1 MRSRVVAKFAGASLD
16 EQKAEFGKTNK
27 SPEFL
32 AKFPFGKL
40 PAAET
45 PEGSLY
51 ESNAISY
58 YIAASKKPEMI
69 GKSIYEQAL
78 VMQHICTIDCEI
90 YPLYAKIFYPL
101 FGYATYNSSEW
112 KASVNELI
120 AKMKVYDHML
130 LPRTFLAG
138 ESITIADL
146 ILATLLHSAF
156 TMILDNDTRKNLVN
170 LTRWFVTIAN
180 QAEFKAVMGETK
192 LCDKIVNPE
201 EFIKAHTAASVPAA
215 ATTAAAA
222 AAAAHHD
229 EEEEDEPKA
238 KPEKNALDLL
248 PPTKLNLEEW
258 KRFYSNAAQTKPTA
272 TNWFWEH
279 FDPSGYS
286 IWRADYKYNEELKK
300 IFMTCNLVTGLFHR
314 MDAMRKYCFA
324 SVLIFGEDDKNEI
337 SGFFVFRGTDM
348 PELMKD
354 VPDFESYEWTKMDTS
369 NPKQVELFND
379 YLAWEGDF
387 GGKVVNQGKVFK

>member
-1 MRSRVVAKFAGASLD
+1 MRCRVVAKFAGASLD
-16 EQKAEFGKTNK
+16 EQKVEFGKTNK

-32 AKFPFGKL
+32 AKFPLGKL
-40 PAAET
+40 PAVET
-45 PEGSLY
+45 PEGPLY

-69 GKSIYEQAL
+69 GKTTYEQAL
-78 VMQHICTIDCEI
+78 VIQHICMIDCEVYPI
-90 YPLYAKIFYPL
+90 YVKVLYPL
-101 FGYATYNSSEW
+101 FGYATYNPSEW

-120 AKMKVYDHML
+120 AKMKVYDQML
-130 LPRTFLAG
+130 LPRTFLVG
-138 ESITIADL
+138 ESITVADA
-146 ILATLLHSAF
+146 ILATILHPAF
-156 TMILDNDTRKNLVN
+156 TMILDSDARKNLVN
-170 LTRWFVTIAN
+170 ITRWFVTVAN
-180 QAEFKAVMGETK
+180 QVEFKAVMGETK

-201 EFIKAHTAASVPAA
+201 EFIKANKAASAPTPAA
-215 ATTAAAA
+215 AV
-222 AAAAHHD
+222 AHD
-229 EEEEDEPKA
+229 DEEDEPKA

-279 FDPSGYS
+279 YDPNGYS
-286 IWRADYKYNEELKK
+286 IWRADYKYNDELKK

-337 SGFFVFRGTDM
+337 SGFFVVRGTEM
-348 PELMKD
+348 PELLKD

-369 NPKQVELFND
+369 DPKQVGLFND